1 MRKIFDV
8 HTHVWP
14 DKIAAAVLVHLQ
26 KKSCDLPVYTDGTY
40 GGLKAKAEEAGYT
53 AERKGRGE
61 EPLADVVDGR
71 CPSGR

>member
-40 GGLKAKAEEAGYT
+40 GGLKAKAEEGF
-53 AERKGRGE
+53 
-61 EPLADVVDGR
+61 
-71 CPSGR
+71 SGK

>member
-26 KKSCDLPVYTDGTY
+26 KKSCNLPVYTDGTY

-53 AERKGRGE
+53 AWMNL
-61 EPLADVVDGR
+61 PVVTHPG
-71 CPSGR
+71 